1 MATRIQLRRDTSTQW
16 AANNPTLSAGELG
29 YETDTKRVKIGTG
42 ADAWTA
48 LSYVQTPL
56 GDGTTGDYV
65 ASVSGSD
72 GVSISGTGEGATV
85 TIANSDKGSSQN
97 IFKNIA
103 VSGQSTIVAD
113 SNDDTLTVAA
123 GTGITLETNATTDT
137 LTLTNAGVISVNGS
151 TGTITNVALTSGK
164 LSQFAATTSEE
175 LLGVISDE
183 TGTGS
188 LVFSASPTFSGT
200 VNAASLILSGD
211 LTVNGTTTTINATTI
226 TVDDKNIELGSVE
239 TPTDTTA
246 DGGGITLK
254 GATDK
259 TFNWVDTT
267 DAWTSSEHID
277 LAIGKVIKINGTQVL
292 SATEYAGNAATVTN
306 GVVTTGSYSDPTWLT
321 ISKSFVGLGNV
332 ENTALSTWAGSTNI
346 VTSGTISSGTW
357 EATDIGLS
365 HGGTNASLTAVEGG
379 IIYSTSSAMAITSAG
394 SAGQVLTS
402 SGAGA
407 PTWQTPSAGGFDVF
421 LLAGM

>member
-29 YETDTKRVKIGTG
+29 YETDTKKIKIGTG

-123 GTGITLETNATTDT
+123 GTGITLETNVTTDT

-151 TGTITNVALTSGK
+151 TGTITDVALTTGK
-164 LSQFAATTSEE
+164 LSQFSATTSEE

-188 LVFSASPTFSGT
+188 LVFSSSPTFSGT

-226 TVDDKNIELGSVE
+226 TVDDKNIELGSVD

-254 GATDK
+254 GTTDK
-259 TFNWVDTT
+259 TFNWIDAT
-267 DAWTSSEHID
+267 DAWTSSEHIN
-277 LAIGKVIKINGTQVL
+277 LVLTKEFKINGISVL
-292 SATEYAGNAATVTN
+292 SSSTL
-306 GVVTTGSYSDPTWLT
+306 GS
-321 ISKSFVGLGNV
+321 G
-332 ENTALSTWAGSTNI
+332 
-346 VTSGTISSGTW
+346 VTSSSLTSVGTISSGTW

-394 SAGQVLTS
+394 AEGQVLISNGTS
-402 SGAGA
+402 A
-407 PTWQTPSAGGFDVF
+407 PTWGEVSGESFHPFMLS
-421 LLAGM
+421 GM